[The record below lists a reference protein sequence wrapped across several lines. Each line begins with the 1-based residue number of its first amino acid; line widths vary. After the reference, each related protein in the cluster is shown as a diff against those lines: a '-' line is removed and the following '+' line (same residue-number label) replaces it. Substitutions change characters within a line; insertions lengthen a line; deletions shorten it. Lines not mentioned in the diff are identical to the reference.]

1 MIVMTFVEKESFDAF
16 KIYID
21 LYLPLELLI
30 PHGDLHLDLLLAGLL
45 LPSRVL
51 APLLYLRILGL
62 QLLLLHGLGTW
73 QGGLHHT
80 GVQVDELGDD
90 RVVLESLREQL
101 PRVDHPRVQQDQP
114 CLRVVLLHLI

>member
-30 PHGDLHLDLLLAGLL
+30 PHGDLHLDLLLARLL

-62 QLLLLHGLGTW
+62 QLLHGFGTW

-80 GVQVDELGDD
+80 GVQVDELV
-90 RVVLESLREQL
+90 VVLERLRQQL